1 MARTALT
8 TRVSGMRG
16 WAQEQIDEALASGM
30 DDYLVKPYERA
41 AMLAMVARYL
51 QIDGPIALA

>member
-1 MARTALT
+1 
-8 TRVSGMRG
+8 MRG